1 MAKCGMKCE
10 VMSRVVGYYRPV
22 NQWNKGKREEFKLR
36 KEFKENDSIKSEFGN
51 RGFPKTEM
59 EQVNQFTF

>member
-10 VMSRVVGYYRPV
+10 IFSRVVGYHRPV
-22 NQWNKGKREEFKLR
+22 GQWNKGKKEEFR
-36 KEFKENDSIKSEFGN
+36 HRREFQEKTCLCSEHGN
-51 RGFPKTEM
+51 RGFPKTKM